1 MKVLK
6 KQFIEAGKIVGTH
19 GLRGEVRIDPWCD
32 SADFLCRFRR
42 LYDKNNSE
50 MKVKS
55 ARPHKNIAIVH
66 FDGVDKV
73 EQAELMRGRIVYI
86 NRDDVRLPEGTV
98 FIQDL
103 IGLKVIDADKDIC
116 YGEITDVLKTG
127 ANDVYQVTDNGRE
140 YLVPAIPDV
149 VIEKDID
156 GGYVKIRPLKG
167 IFDDE
172 D

>member
-1 MKVLK
+1 MK
-6 KQFIEAGKIVGTH
+6 KQFLEAGKIVGTH
-19 GLRGEVRIDPWCD
+19 GLKGEMRIDPWCD

-86 NRDDVRLPEGTV
+86 NM
-98 FIQDL
+98 I
-103 IGLKVIDADKDIC
+103 
-116 YGEITDVLKTG
+116 
-127 ANDVYQVTDNGRE
+127 
-140 YLVPAIPDV
+140 
-149 VIEKDID
+149 
-156 GGYVKIRPLKG
+156 
-167 IFDDE
+167 
-172 D
+172 